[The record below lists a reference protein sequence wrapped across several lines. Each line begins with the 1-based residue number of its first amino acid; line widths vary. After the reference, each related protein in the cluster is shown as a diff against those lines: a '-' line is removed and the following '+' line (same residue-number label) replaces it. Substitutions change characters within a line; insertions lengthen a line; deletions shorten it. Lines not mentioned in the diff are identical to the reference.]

1 MTRKPPIFVVLILGL
16 IAFEGAQSAAVD
28 PQCDNESLVDA
39 INIDA
44 NERHLFESLVNVA
57 ECYRKAASSVGAEWL
72 NTEEIITLARQ
83 EADQN
88 NWDEALTLANKAMFQ
103 AVSAV
108 QQAKHESEAWK
119 NRVLE

>member
-1 MTRKPPIFVVLILGL
+1 MTLKTLIFGVFFLGL
-16 IAFEGAQSAAVD
+16 FAFEKAQSAAVD
-28 PQCDNESLVDA
+28 PQCDNQSLVDA
-39 INIDA
+39 INSDA

-57 ECYRKAASSVGAEWL
+57 ECYRKAASSAGAEWL
-72 NTEEIITLARQ
+72 KTEELITLSRQ